1 MKEKYLLID
10 KMLTS
15 DNDFKMS
22 LFDLEYNQ
30 IISKISRMAYKKFDA
45 KTPAQANKIV
55 DYICNNYVP
64 KVLLNKWRTL

>member
-10 KMLTS
+10 KILSS

-30 IISKISRMAYKKFDA
+30 IISKISRMAYKNFGA
-45 KTPAQANKIV
+45 KTPSQANKIV
-55 DYICNNYVP
+55 DYICDNYVP
-64 KVLLNKWRTL
+64 KILLNKWRTV

>member
-30 IISKISRMAYKKFDA
+30 IISKISRMAYTKFDA

-55 DYICNNYVP
+55 DYIFNNYVP